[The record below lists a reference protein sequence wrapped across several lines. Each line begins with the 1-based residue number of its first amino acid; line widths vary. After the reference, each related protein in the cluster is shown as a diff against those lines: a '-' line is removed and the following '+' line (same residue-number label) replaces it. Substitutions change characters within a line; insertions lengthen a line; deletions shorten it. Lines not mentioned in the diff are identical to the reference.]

1 MTIPPNSENSPHES
15 AIINNIAESII
26 EAELLTRDA
35 SLRRI
40 AEELTLLRWK
50 RKIGLISV
58 IIAGIVPL
66 LLLFKF
72 VFGDMKA
79 IIDIGQEFKKEALIP
94 IVVIISASIL
104 SFVIIYGILIKNMF
118 SLPPKQDTSTSE
130 IPIKEIIQIA
140 RKTSG
145 NE

>member
-118 SLPPKQDTSTSE
+118 SLPPKQDTSE
-130 IPIKEIIQIA
+130 ISLKEIIEIV

>member
-1 MTIPPNSENSPHES
+1 MTIPPNSENSSHES
-15 AIINNIAESII
+15 AINNIAESII
-26 EAELLTRDA
+26 EAELLARDA

-40 AEELTLLRWK
+40 VEELTLLRWK

-66 LLLFKF
+66 LLLCKF

-118 SLPPKQDTSTSE
+118 SLPPKQDTSE
-130 IPIKEIIQIA
+130 ISLKEIIEIV

>member
-1 MTIPPNSENSPHES
+1 MTIPPNSENSSHES
-15 AIINNIAESII
+15 AINNIAESII
-26 EAELLTRDA
+26 EAELLTKDA

-40 AEELTLLRWK
+40 AEEITLLRWK
-50 RKIGLISV
+50 RRIGTISV